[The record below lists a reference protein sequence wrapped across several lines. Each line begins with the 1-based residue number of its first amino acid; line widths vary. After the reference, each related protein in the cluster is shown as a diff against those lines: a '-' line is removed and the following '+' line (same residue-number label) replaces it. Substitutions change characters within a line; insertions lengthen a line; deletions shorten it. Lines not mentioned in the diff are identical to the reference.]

1 MAHVS
6 ESGDNKRRRVRPL
19 TDEDIV
25 HEYFRFIKAKDM
37 YGLLDLFTDDAVID
51 EPFSKSEG
59 GKGGL
64 QGKNAIEPFLNVAM
78 MVNVGLKE
86 EIEIEKSN
94 LRTDTGN
101 YKVIAYV
108 TFERGGKVKARF
120 TFELSSEENYNSQKP
135 KKIQSL
141 RIQFVE

>member
-6 ESGDNKRRRVRPL
+6 KSGHNKMRRVKPL

-25 HEYFRFIKAKDM
+25 HEYFRLIKTKDV
-37 YGLLDLFTDDAVID
+37 YRLLDLFADDALID
-51 EPFSKSEG
+51 EPFSKSEA

-64 QGKNAIEPFLNVAM
+64 QGKSAIEPFLNVAI
-78 MVNVGLKE
+78 MVNAGLRE
-86 EIEIEKSN
+86 EIEIEKSSDN
-94 LRTDTGN
+94 GIK
-101 YKVIAYV
+101 KVIAYV

-120 TFELSSEENYNSQKP
+120 TFELTSEENYNSQKQ